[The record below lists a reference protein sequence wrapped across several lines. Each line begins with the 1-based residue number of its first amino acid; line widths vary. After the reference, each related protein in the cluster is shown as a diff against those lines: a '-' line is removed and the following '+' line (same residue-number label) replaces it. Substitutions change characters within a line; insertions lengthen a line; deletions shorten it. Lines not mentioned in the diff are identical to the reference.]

1 MKKLK
6 LKSEFESV
14 WIKDPFGPNQLWTKE
29 IPESMYA
36 HLVNHGYPQ
45 LFEEDVQTV
54 VTVKATPVKGKTTEE
69 ETIVIKFPEK

>member
-36 HLVNHGYPQ
+36 HLANHGYSQ
-45 LFEEDVQTV
+45 LFEEDVPAII
-54 VTVKATPVKGKTTEE
+54 KATPVKDKATEKD
-69 ETIVIKFPEK
+69 TIVIKFPEQ

>member
-1 MKKLK
+1 MNKLK
-6 LKSEFESV
+6 LKTEFESV

-36 HLVNHGYPQ
+36 HLANHGYAQ
-45 LFEEDVQTV
+45 LFEEVPTV

-69 ETIVIKFPEK
+69 ETIVIKFPEQ

>member
-36 HLVNHGYPQ
+36 HLANHGYSQ
-45 LFEEDVQTV
+45 LFEEDVQT